1 MNDVDLL
8 KIRVEALT
16 KRLQKVER
24 WIRPLAEL
32 EGVDAEFLGDQGIVD
47 FIAHQMGSR
56 LSIVAGTSR
65 LREDSAARAHVA
77 RQLKTKLNWSDARI
91 GRNLGR
97 TEAGV
102 RKLLK
107 KGS

>member
-8 KIRVEALT
+8 KIRTEALT
-16 KRLQKVER
+16 KRVQKLER

-32 EGVDAEFLGDQGIVD
+32 DSVDAEFLGDQGVVS
-47 FIAHQMGSR
+47 FIAEQAGSR
-56 LSIVAGTSR
+56 LSIVAGPSR
-65 LREDSAARAHVA
+65 TREATIARTHVA
-77 RQLKTKLNWSDARI
+77 QQLKKKLQWADSRI

-102 RKLLK
+102 RKLLRPHT
-107 KGS
+107 